1 MFIMQREGS
10 MQGLQWTNLF
20 KRVIPDEPYSVG
32 IAAIMLI
39 FDSLLYIG
47 ITIYVETV
55 LPGDY
60 GIPKKWNYLFQ
71 KSFWTKEEP
80 ASNEGSQIDIENQL
94 IDPVYDTADTEP
106 GTPGLRA
113 GIETKNL
120 RKSYGV
126 KAVVKGLTMKMY
138 ENQITV
144 LLGHNGAGKT
154 SVFNMLT
161 GMIPPSSG
169 TAIVNGFDIKDNLEG
184 VQSSL
189 GICPQHNVLFESLTV
204 GEHIQF
210 FGRLKGV
217 QDADVD
223 KEVERYADL
232 LQLDPNIQ
240 AKKLSGGMKRKLSIG
255 VALCG
260 DSKIILCDEPSSVS
274 PKTFVSLSETIHFI
288 RPFF

>member
-1 MFIMQREGS
+1 MIQGSFATVGFFRKLLSSLFCNSAVGIGFMFIMQREGS

-32 IAAIMLI
+32 VAAIMLI
-39 FDSLLYIG
+39 LDSFLYIG
-47 ITIYVETV
+47 ITIYVEKV

-71 KSFWTKEEP
+71 KSFWTKEGV

-144 LLGHNGAGKT
+144 LLGHNGESSFPSHLNHINT
-154 SVFNMLT
+154 SFRYRCWQ
-161 GMIPPSSG
+161 
-169 TAIVNGFDIKDNLEG
+169 NLC
-184 VQSSL
+184 L
-189 GICPQHNVLFESLTV
+189 QH
-204 GEHIQF
+204 
-210 FGRLKGV
+210 
-217 QDADVD
+217 VD
-223 KEVERYADL
+223 GYDTPIEWNCGLER
-232 LQLDPNIQ
+232 I
-240 AKKLSGGMKRKLSIG
+240 
-255 VALCG
+255 
-260 DSKIILCDEPSSVS
+260 
-274 PKTFVSLSETIHFI
+274 
-288 RPFF
+288 